1 MALNTSRS
9 ELLPGQKRWSIGSL
23 AADVGLVFWFVFS
36 LFPIIWMFILALK
49 NAERADHHLLPVQP
63 DAGRTSQQCCPT
75 RAPR

>member
-49 NAERADHHLLPVQP
+49 NAEQHTTTFFAFSPSANCTLW
-63 DAGRTSQQCCPT
+63 A
-75 RAPR
+75 